1 MENLTLGEIIA
12 AVVTISVVLGFLW
25 KVYKLIRKVEIKI
38 DSFEN
43 NLNSNTLH
51 TLRLVIIN
59 KEMPLSERLKAGK
72 EYVEKGGNG
81 EIHTLYEAL
90 QEQYKKEV
98 KEGKK

>member
-12 AVVTISVVLGFLW
+12 GGAVILTVLGFLW
-25 KVYKLIRKVEIKI
+25 KLHTLIRKVENKI
-38 DSFEN
+38 DNFED
-43 NLNSNTLH
+43 NLNINTLH

-90 QEQYKKEV
+90 QEKYKNEIKEDKV
-98 KEGKK
+98 

>member
-12 AVVTISVVLGFLW
+12 GGALILTILGFFW
-25 KVYKLIRKVEIKI
+25 KVYKLIRKVEKKI

-59 KEMPLSERLKAGK
+59 KEMPISERLIAGK

-90 QEQYKKEV
+90 QEKYKTQIKE
-98 KEGKK
+98 

>member
-1 MENLTLGEIIA
+1 MGNLTLGEIIA
-12 AVVTISVVLGFLW
+12 GGAIILTVLGFLW
-25 KVYKLIRKVEIKI
+25 KLHTLIRKVEKKI
-38 DSFEN
+38 DNFED

-90 QEQYKKEV
+90 QDKYKTQIKE
-98 KEGKK
+98 